1 MIKDLNK
8 ASENRLFHYRYIM
21 DIMMLAII
29 VLFLIVA
36 VLNKY
41 TWIILVLFVV
51 NIILMISINKSFKNF
66 IQKCAEI
73 IRSWDLVL
81 WPNFRLRFIYNY
93 QSSWFLRVIPL
104 GSDEDMFD
112 KDIPVINLDL

>member
-1 MIKDLNK
+1 
-8 ASENRLFHYRYIM
+8 M

-66 IQKCAEI
+66 I
-73 IRSWDLVL
+73 
-81 WPNFRLRFIYNY
+81 
-93 QSSWFLRVIPL
+93 
-104 GSDEDMFD
+104 
-112 KDIPVINLDL
+112 